1 VVRRVAATANTHS
14 VRGGFAIADATSH
27 SVRMPATSPLLP
39 TDELIELI
47 YNGPLEPT
55 PWLKFLVALGQRIG
69 CRSAGITLR
78 LSRQG
83 RPPLVIWG
91 NPLVDQEAAKRI
103 TAAHAELGHLD
114 PLRNALNKPGDLHTL
129 DEVISREALH
139 ESEFYRRIYKPYGI
153 EHALGMYISEPGG
166 WEGNVGL
173 INSSDAPNFT
183 AADREMLGALRPHLE
198 RSLAIFANLQRH
210 QSELQVLTETLDR
223 LTISTFILDDRGHV
237 LLSNGAGEALGQ
249 RGSIIRIADGRLRFL
264 SRGDDARFQATL
276 ERALAARARAPAET
290 FVDALRI
297 DDADALNLGV
307 LVRSVGRSVPFLSD
321 PAPALIV
328 YISGST
334 EARPIERLVMQLF
347 DLTPSEAQ
355 LATLL
360 ASGLTIAE
368 SAERLGLTEN
378 TARTYSKIIFS
389 KTGVGRQ
396 AELIRLILRSVAVLG

>member
-1 VVRRVAATANTHS
+1 
-14 VRGGFAIADATSH
+14 
-27 SVRMPATSPLLP
+27 MPATSPLLP

-173 INSSDAPNFT
+173 INGSDAPNFT

-198 RSLAIFANLQRH
+198 RSLAILANLQRH

-223 LTISTFILDDRGHV
+223 LTISTFILDDKRRV

-249 RGSIIRIADGRLRFL
+249 RGSTIRIAEGRLRIVN
-264 SRGDDARFQATL
+264 RTDDARFQAII
-276 ERALAARARAPAET
+276 ERAIASRGRSAET

-297 DDADALNLGV
+297 EGAEAQNLGV
-307 LVRSVGRSVPFLSD
+307 LVRSVGRSLPFLSD

-368 SAERLGLTEN
+368 SAERLSLTEN